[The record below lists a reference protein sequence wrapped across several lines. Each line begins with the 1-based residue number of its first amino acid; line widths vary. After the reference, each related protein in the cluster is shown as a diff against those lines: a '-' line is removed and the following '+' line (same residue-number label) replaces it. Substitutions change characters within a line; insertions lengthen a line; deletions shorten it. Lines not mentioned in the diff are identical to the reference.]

1 MRGVLKTNRESKIY
15 TDGRTYD
22 NKLYTFKECDYEQVW
37 HSLDIM
43 SKKLPS
49 STIQNIIGS
58 AATGQKQQLQQKV
71 KEQSSDEDDA
81 SINDIAV
88 LQSQPGFEQPRV
100 QMAPPAAEGL

>member
-1 MRGVLKTNRESKIY
+1 MINRGFDVFTFEADLKAGIIKCPCCLTTTKIRVRNSGFVNCEWQMRGVLKTNRESKIY

-49 STIQNIIGS
+49 STI
-58 AATGQKQQLQQKV
+58 
-71 KEQSSDEDDA
+71 
-81 SINDIAV
+81 
-88 LQSQPGFEQPRV
+88 
-100 QMAPPAAEGL
+100 